1 MKQRSTL
8 SFKNQI
14 IYCGIDVHKSLAIA
28 LENGMLEPIYIPSR
42 EQLGLRNLV
51 RRENQV
57 VKDIARAK
65 NRIKS
70 YLYFNGI
77 KFLSWSGRSLK
88 ILENNAK
95 ANEDFA
101 LLSLLRE
108 LFPQNRLDFKQ
119 TIFKVFPPP
128 GTDLY

>member
-1 MKQRSTL
+1 M
-8 SFKNQI
+8 
-14 IYCGIDVHKSLAIA
+14 
-28 LENGMLEPIYIPSR
+28 
-42 EQLGLRNLV
+42 RNLV

-119 TIFKVFPPP
+119 TIFKVFSPP